1 MATFLHPKKWIK
13 RLPVEALLWSCA
25 LIALALNDTA
35 ASHYTVCPV
44 SQAGFTFCP
53 GCGLGRSV
61 THLFHGDISSSL
73 QTHPLGVFAVIVL
86 SFRIVRLTKHYFQFD
101 YGKSY

>member
-1 MATFLHPKKWIK
+1 MALPLKKWIK
-13 RLPVEALLWSCA
+13 RLPVEALIWFCA
-25 LIALALNDTA
+25 LIALAINDTA
-35 ASHYTVCPV
+35 ASHYSVCPIR
-44 SQAGFTFCP
+44 QAGFTICP

-61 THLFHGDISSSL
+61 TYLFHGEILTSL

-86 SFRIVRLTKHYFQFD
+86 SFRIVQLTKHYFQFD

>member
-1 MATFLHPKKWIK
+1 MATLSLVKKRIK
-13 RLPVEALLWSCA
+13 RLPVEAVLWCCA

-35 ASHYTVCPV
+35 ASHYSLCPL

-61 THLFHGDISSSL
+61 THLFHGEILTSF

-86 SFRIVRLTKHYFQFD
+86 SFRTVQLTKHYFQFD